1 MYKIIVADDH
11 PITLMGT
18 EAFLYN
24 LRHKI
29 IGSYHNGISCL
40 NGILNL
46 MPDIAIIDVSMP
58 GMSGMEILSIVKFKK
73 LPTKIILLTMHK
85 EMSVLWK
92 ANECDVDGFV
102 LKDDAVNDLGP
113 CIKSVMAGK
122 KFFSP
127 SLDQSLIIDESPDS
141 ENQLNLLTHT
151 EKKVVEL
158 VAHHKSNK
166 EVGEFLF
173 ISDKTV
179 ESHKR
184 NIVEKLKLPK
194 GKNVLLQWALAN
206 IKLKEK

>member
-58 GMSGMEILSIVKFKK
+58 GMSGMEVLSIVKFKK

>member
-18 EAFLYN
+18 EAYLN
-24 LRHKI
+24 ALKHKVV
-29 IGSYHNGISCL
+29 GSYHNGVSCL

-58 GMSGMEILSIVKFKK
+58 GMSGLEILSITKFKRI
-73 LPTKIILLTMHK
+73 PTKIILLTMHK

-92 ANECDVDGFV
+92 ANEAEVDGFV
-102 LKDDAVNDLGP
+102 LKDHAEVDLAP

-127 SLDQSLIIDESPDS
+127 ILDHTQIIDESPIA
-141 ENQLNLLTHT
+141 NTQINLLTST
-151 EKKVVEL
+151 EKKVLEL
-158 VAHHKSNK
+158 VACHKSNK
-166 EVGEFLF
+166 DIGDFLF
-173 ISDKTV
+173 ISEKTV

-194 GKNVLLQWALAN
+194 GKNILLQWALAN
-206 IKLKEK
+206 LNLKVK

>member
-102 LKDDAVNDLGP
+102 LKDDAVKDLGP

>member
-1 MYKIIVADDH
+1 
-11 PITLMGT
+11 
-18 EAFLYN
+18 
-24 LRHKI
+24 
-29 IGSYHNGISCL
+29 
-40 NGILNL
+40 
-46 MPDIAIIDVSMP
+46 
-58 GMSGMEILSIVKFKK
+58 
-73 LPTKIILLTMHK
+73 MHK

>member
-18 EAFLYN
+18 EAFLNN

-40 NGILNL
+40 NGIINL

-58 GMSGMEILSIVKFKK
+58 GMSGLEILSIVKFKR

-92 ANECDVDGFV
+92 ANESDVDGFV
-102 LKDDAVNDLGP
+102 LKDNAVDDLGP
-113 CIKSVMAGK
+113 CIKSIMLGK
-122 KFFSP
+122 KFISP
-127 SLDQSLIIDESPDS
+127 TLAQNLIIDESPES
-141 ENQLNLLTHT
+141 SNQINLLTNT
-151 EKKVVEL
+151 EKKVLEL
-158 VAHHKSNK
+158 VAYHKSNK

-173 ISDKTV
+173 ISEKTV

-194 GKNVLLQWALAN
+194 GKNILLQWALAN
-206 IKLKEK
+206 IKLRGK